1 MDNESHRASVGVDRA
16 PKFGKE
22 SNSLKL
28 PCCAKKQ
35 DLVDSCQIFDLDDG
49 SQQNTV
55 ESRMSCSNLERT
67 KKRCVYIESSSDAV
81 SMSNCKRLRKG
92 DINVEDS
99 AHSDSSKSDQEF
111 LGGILTARKNRFN
124 IPRCRLRELQI
135 IHFKDMDQTPPLE
148 VEGCLSWAKIILR
161 HYHSVGH
168 PQDFCHPF
176 HEDFYHPFHEYAR
189 TPNEESIP
197 TRCPL
202 TAMTGSSASPRIGSR
217 ASSRTSAPTYRHS
230 DPDFPC
236 SYKPHYSAQVQG
248 RRGGGGVLTFGLAGC
263 DAGGVYGDGRLR
275 QGGPAPGA
283 PPRGPSPSRPGRR
296 PLRVHGRRSGSRL
309 SGRRLACL
317 GGGGLVSPGSACA
330 LSLASLGVPWPLRAT
345 LRVSPGSPCG
355 AG

>member
-28 PCCAKKQ
+28 TCCAKKQ
-35 DLVDSCQIFDLDDG
+35 NLVDSCQIFDLDDG

-55 ESRMSCSNLERT
+55 ESRMSCSNLEGT
-67 KKRCVYIESSSDAV
+67 KKRCVYIESSKDAV

-161 HYHSVGH
+161 HYHSVRRIVVSEDILRISVTHFMRIFITHFMSMPGH
-168 PQDFCHPF
+168 PMRSPF
-176 HEDFYHPFHEYAR
+176 
-189 TPNEESIP
+189 
-197 TRCPL
+197 
-202 TAMTGSSASPRIGSR
+202 
-217 ASSRTSAPTYRHS
+217 
-230 DPDFPC
+230 
-236 SYKPHYSAQVQG
+236 
-248 RRGGGGVLTFGLAGC
+248 RRG
-263 DAGGVYGDGRLR
+263 
-275 QGGPAPGA
+275 
-283 PPRGPSPSRPGRR
+283 
-296 PLRVHGRRSGSRL
+296 VH
-309 SGRRLACL
+309 
-317 GGGGLVSPGSACA
+317 
-330 LSLASLGVPWPLRAT
+330 
-345 LRVSPGSPCG
+345 
-355 AG
+355 